1 MLQVAA
7 GVVDRLHHPNLAERL
22 PMREAREHLC
32 ALVKRSADSLVASGC
47 AALTD
52 VFVGVQLLVMWWST
66 VYDPALPASQ
76 QHFKHQASADGLTGQ
91 VPPEVVRTLVACE

>member
-32 ALVKRSADSLVASGC
+32 ALVKRSADSLVASGRAAYDRRVCWRAAAGNVVVDCLRSC
-47 AALTD
+47 AACLAA
-52 VFVGVQLLVMWWST
+52 
-66 VYDPALPASQ
+66 AL
-76 QHFKHQASADGLTGQ
+76 QAPG
-91 VPPEVVRTLVACE
+91 